1 MFVNLFLF
9 CCSIVGSASFLVRPS
24 SSSFCQSSVAPSLP
38 RTTLQ
43 EGKNSWNPFKEVGD
57 MMASFDDV
65 IDDFLNKRMGNG
77 EVFYGQRK
85 YKPSGRENTTGEYTG
100 MGMSDKARIDM
111 ARQIKQ
117 ERMEMRRLREQ
128 GLKRD

>member
-1 MFVNLFLF
+1 
-9 CCSIVGSASFLVRPS
+9 
-24 SSSFCQSSVAPSLP
+24 
-38 RTTLQ
+38 
-43 EGKNSWNPFKEVGD
+43 
-57 MMASFDDV
+57 MMANFDDV

-85 YKPSGRENTTGEYTG
+85 YKPSGRENTTGQYNG
-100 MGMSDKARIDM
+100 LGMSDKARIDM

-128 GLKRD
+128 GLNRD